1 MGVAVVLRPDRAAP
15 RRPFTS
21 PKLTERDLGI
31 LTAMLEDL
39 RSVMYGRL
47 GPIVPYRKVTRRVY
61 GLQRYVI
68 VCNPGPLL
76 ALDRLF
82 VTGFFAERHGDVD
95 VTELNVVNKDVIR
108 QFPNY
113 PGILSY
119 TCWELSTDNWVN
131 FIVTDRSNAAELWR
145 SCPAHRAAVDNYAAR
160 HYRNL
165 RIHSGH
171 LPRGLGGG
179 RGITL
184 DRTKYWDYESGD
196 GWHAVRELRP
206 AAV

>member
-1 MGVAVVLRPDRAAP
+1 MAVAVLSQGRAAP

-21 PKLTERDLGI
+21 PALVDRDLGI

-39 RSVMYGRL
+39 RSVMYGRAA
-47 GPIVPYRKVTRRVY
+47 IVPYRKVTRRAY

-68 VCNPGPLL
+68 VCNPEPLL
-76 ALDRLF
+76 ELGVVF
-82 VTGFFAERHGDVD
+82 ITGFFAERHKDVD
-95 VTELNVVNKDVIR
+95 VTELNQVNQGVIR

-131 FIVTDRSNAAELWR
+131 FIVTDRADAAEQWR
-145 SCPAHRAAVDNYAAR
+145 QCPAHRAAVENYAVR

-171 LPRGLGGG
+171 LPSGLGGG
-179 RGITL
+179 RRVVL
-184 DRTKYWDYESGD
+184 DRTKYWDYEAQPT
-196 GWHAVRELRP
+196 WMAVREVQT